1 MYGDIGYKR
10 ARESGA
16 ALTRDSLGAAT
27 ASERSSAEE
36 GDVVNR
42 EVVVSETGIAVWVSV
57 FSNMCEQETD
67 MNDGKAVVEII
78 ECDVNGMELAHRDV
92 LRTKSNL
99 VVELYAA
106 NEFPGSFV
114 GFLTQYNGT
123 IRGYRHLY
131 AHGRVGRA
139 VHDERQD
146 AGGRTS
152 EGGVVLDCEKH
163 KHGIAQ
169 AWVVV
174 TSIELLTAADDRTQP
189 AHSPNSLSAII
200 SPDNSDVQWV
210 ADGV

>member
-1 MYGDIGYKR
+1 
-10 ARESGA
+10 
-16 ALTRDSLGAAT
+16 
-27 ASERSSAEE
+27 
-36 GDVVNR
+36 
-42 EVVVSETGIAVWVSV
+42 
-57 FSNMCEQETD
+57 
-67 MNDGKAVVEII
+67 MNDGKAVVDII
-78 ECDVNGMELAHRDV
+78 ECDVNGMELAHGDV

-169 AWVVV
+169 ASRDRVIWSFYFYVIPLRIHHRRFMQVGGCHKYRV
-174 TSIELLTAADDRTQP
+174 THCSSAAKTTTALNRPTA
-189 AHSPNSLSAII
+189 
-200 SPDNSDVQWV
+200 
-210 ADGV
+210 